1 MKTALKRPSVLALVL
16 STISLFTVNQSMAQP
31 VDKTAINHQ
40 GWYQVEMII
49 FSRKNPALQEHFPNN
64 IPLHYPAR
72 WQTLK
77 DPNPVV
83 PAITEN
89 TSELN
94 TAISASSPAEVTV
107 DFNTQAFY
115 QLPADMRQ
123 LNFQADKFSRSIDYQ
138 LLFHQAWRQAV
149 SNKNQAD
156 WILIHNPNSMEPAP
170 KLAGAIRLSVATYL
184 RLDTNLWFAEFE
196 PRHEVLE
203 NSEEVENP
211 WPELPDNPEIITQ
224 DIPLGI
230 ESPAG
235 IQKDAG
241 MQTTE
246 TQNDFSNA
254 VSDSTDQTAPE
265 TWQTKRIVLIKE
277 KRDMRSN
284 EVHYIDH
291 PIIGIIIKVTPF
303 KPAINSNSLE

>member
-1 MKTALKRPSVLALVL
+1 MKTALKSPLILALVL
-16 STISLFTVNQSMAQP
+16 STIPLLIVNQATAQA
-31 VDKTAINHQ
+31 VEQTAINHQ

-64 IPLHYPAR
+64 IQLHYPAR

-77 DPNPVV
+77 DPNPVMP
-83 PAITEN
+83 PATTEN
-89 TSELN
+89 TGES
-94 TAISASSPAEVTV
+94 TSAASVSSPTELTV

-138 LLFHQAWRQAV
+138 LLFHQAWRQPI

-156 WILIHNPNSMEPAP
+156 WILIHNSNSTEPAP
-170 KLAGAIRLSVATYL
+170 KLAGAIRLSVATYF

-196 PRHEVLE
+196 PKLE
-203 NSEEVENP
+203 EIENP
-211 WPELPDNPEIITQ
+211 WPELPENPEIITQ

-230 ESPAG
+230 ENPAE
-235 IQKDAG
+235 IQNDAG

-246 TQNDFSNA
+246 KQNDFSNA
-254 VSDSTDQTAPE
+254 VSDSIDQTVAE
-265 TWQTKRIVLIKE
+265 TWQTKRIVLVKE

-291 PIIGIIIKVTPF
+291 PILGVIIKITPF
-303 KPAINSNSLE
+303 KPAISNAPVQ

>member
-1 MKTALKRPSVLALVL
+1 MKTTLKSPSVLALVL
-16 STISLFTVNQSMAQP
+16 STISLFTVTQARAQP

-94 TAISASSPAEVTV
+94 TAVSASSPAEVTV

-138 LLFHQAWRQAV
+138 LLFHQAWRQPV

-156 WILIHNPNSMEPAP
+156 WILIHNSNSIEPAP
-170 KLAGAIRLSVATYL
+170 KLAGAIRLSVATYF

-196 PRHEVLE
+196 PKLE
-203 NSEEVENP
+203 EIENP

-224 DIPLGI
+224 EIPLGI

-235 IQKDAG
+235 MQNDAD

-254 VSDSTDQTAPE
+254 VSDSIDQTTAE
-265 TWQTKRIVLIKE
+265 TWQTKRIVLVKE

-291 PIIGIIIKVTPF
+291 PILGIIIKVTPF
-303 KPAINSNSLE
+303 KPVIDNEPVQ

>member
-1 MKTALKRPSVLALVL
+1 MKTTLKSPSVLALVL
-16 STISLFTVNQSMAQP
+16 STISLFTVTQARAQP

-94 TAISASSPAEVTV
+94 TAVSASSPAEVTV

-138 LLFHQAWRQAV
+138 LLFHQAWRQPV

-156 WILIHNPNSMEPAP
+156 WILIHNSNSIEPAP
-170 KLAGAIRLSVATYL
+170 KLAGAIRLSVATYF

-196 PRHEVLE
+196 PKF
-203 NSEEVENP
+203 EEIENP
-211 WPELPDNPEIITQ
+211 WPELPDNPEIMTQ

-235 IQKDAG
+235 MQNDAG

-254 VSDSTDQTAPE
+254 VSDSIDQTAAE
-265 TWQTKRIVLIKE
+265 TWQTKRIVLVKE

-291 PIIGIIIKVTPF
+291 PILGIIIKVTPF
-303 KPAINSNSLE
+303 KPAISNALVQ

>member
-1 MKTALKRPSVLALVL
+1 MKTTLKSPSVLALVL
-16 STISLFTVNQSMAQP
+16 STISLFTVTQARAQP

-94 TAISASSPAEVTV
+94 TAVSASSPAEVTV

-138 LLFHQAWRQAV
+138 LLFHQAWRQPV

-156 WILIHNPNSMEPAP
+156 WILIHNSNSIEPAP
-170 KLAGAIRLSVATYL
+170 KLAGAIRLSVATYF

-196 PRHEVLE
+196 PKF
-203 NSEEVENP
+203 EEIENP
-211 WPELPDNPEIITQ
+211 WPELPDNPEIRTQ

-235 IQKDAG
+235 MQNDAG

-254 VSDSTDQTAPE
+254 VSDSIDQTTAE

-291 PIIGIIIKVTPF
+291 PILGIIIKVTPF
-303 KPAINSNSLE
+303 KPAISNALVQ

>member
-1 MKTALKRPSVLALVL
+1 MNTALKIPSVLALVL
-16 STISLFTVNQSMAQP
+16 STISLLIVNRVNAQA
-31 VDKTAINHQ
+31 VEQTAINHQ

-77 DPNPVV
+77 DPNPVTP
-83 PAITEN
+83 PATTEN
-89 TSELN
+89 TDEL
-94 TAISASSPAEVTV
+94 TSAASASSPAELAV

-115 QLPADMRQ
+115 QLPAEMRQ
-123 LNFQADKFSRSIDYQ
+123 LNFQADKLSRSIDYQ
-138 LLFHQAWRQAV
+138 LLFHQAWRQPV

-156 WILIHNPNSMEPAP
+156 WILIHNSNSIEPAP
-170 KLAGAIRLSVATYL
+170 KLAGAIRLSVATYF

-196 PRHEVLE
+196 PKLE
-203 NSEEVENP
+203 EIENP
-211 WPELPDNPEIITQ
+211 WPELPENPEIITQ
-224 DIPLGI
+224 EMPLGI
-230 ESPAG
+230 ESPAE
-235 IQKDAG
+235 IQNNAG

-254 VSDSTDQTAPE
+254 VSDSIDQTTAE

-291 PIIGIIIKVTPF
+291 PIVGIIIKVTPF
-303 KPAINSNSLE
+303 KPVANTAIQ